1 MLAVYGHARLAKL
14 DKNNMNEN
22 ACTIW
27 WWSFLPCA
35 GFLLL
40 LLTFSFC
47 SSATSSSTRRT
58 QRIRSFRS
66 ILHFITE
73 QGGQAY
79 ICKKGVA
86 DKSMNH
92 NYMNGKEISNAGKF
106 MQPIIGRCSV
116 FLFLWEL
123 VFLFL
128 DTVIYNNVHGVVR
141 THD

>member
-1 MLAVYGHARLAKL
+1 MHARYGGGHSCLVQVFCCCCLNLVFAAAQLQVVHDEHKGSDHSDL
-14 DKNNMNEN
+14 YY
-22 ACTIW
+22 T
-27 WWSFLPCA
+27 SLPNREGKHIYA
-35 GFLLL
+35 RKES
-40 LLTFSFC
+40 LT
-47 SSATSSSTRRT
+47 
-58 QRIRSFRS
+58 
-66 ILHFITE
+66 
-73 QGGQAY
+73 
-79 ICKKGVA
+79 
-86 DKSMNH
+86 NH